1 MVYNPPVMHGKT
13 LTKPGFRYP
22 TIFVL
27 VVVLFLGLGHSLGRN
42 AQAAPP
48 AQVPIY
54 TPTPGPDGRIVYIV
68 QPNDTLLRIS
78 LISGVPVDQLRALN
92 NLTSDTIYEGQRL
105 LLGLA
110 GPAEVVVTPGP
121 TPTATPVLPTPSPS
135 PGSGNLCILL
145 FEDRNGDSIR
155 QTEETSIAG
164 GAISINDRLGT
175 TSETVE
181 TTANSE
187 HYCFEKLPEGEYS
200 VSVAIPV
207 GFNPTTETSIVLPL
221 KAGDETYIDF
231 GAQVNSQTQE
241 DATLLPEPEKRT
253 PLLGIIG
260 GLFLL
265 GGLVLAVVAT
275 RLLRTR

>member
-1 MVYNPPVMHGKT
+1 M
-13 LTKPGFRYP
+13 KPGFHNP
-22 TIFVL
+22 TIFLL
-27 VVVLFLGLGHSLGRN
+27 VVILFLGLGLSLGRN

-54 TPTPGPDGRIVYIV
+54 TPTPGPDGRIIYIV

-155 QTEETSIAG
+155 QTEETSVAG

>member
-1 MVYNPPVMHGKT
+1 MHGKM
-13 LTKPGFRYP
+13 LLKPGFRHP

-27 VVVLFLGLGHSLGRN
+27 VVVLFLGLGLSLGRN

-54 TPTPGPDGRIVYIV
+54 TPTPGPDGRIIYIV

-265 GGLVLAVVAT
+265 GGLVLALVAT